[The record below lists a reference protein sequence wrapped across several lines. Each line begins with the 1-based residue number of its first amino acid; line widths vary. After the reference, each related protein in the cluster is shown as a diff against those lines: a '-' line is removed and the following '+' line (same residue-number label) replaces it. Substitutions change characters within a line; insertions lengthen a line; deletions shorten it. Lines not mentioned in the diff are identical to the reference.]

1 MYGVEQVATKLREAE
16 REHTTS
22 RRRVHELEA
31 ELEYVNQQ
39 ANEEKS
45 HIEEH
50 RSFAGGSPDRRD
62 LKGKRREYDVSLEVG
77 SAAYWEQKYRA
88 TLTEKEGA

>member
-31 ELEYVNQQ
+31 EPDYINQ
-39 ANEEKS
+39 
-45 HIEEH
+45 H
-50 RSFAGGSPDRRD
+50 RSFADGSPDRRD